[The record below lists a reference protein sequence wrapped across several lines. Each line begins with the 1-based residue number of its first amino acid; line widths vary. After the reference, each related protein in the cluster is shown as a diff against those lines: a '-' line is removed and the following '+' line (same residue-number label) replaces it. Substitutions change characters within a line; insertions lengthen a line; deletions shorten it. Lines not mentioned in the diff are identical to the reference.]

1 MARYLSWIDCLNRAA
16 GRLAGWFLLAMVLI
30 QVLVVLLRYV
40 FSLGYLWLQESV
52 LYLHVGLALFA
63 AGFALLNNVHVRVDV
78 FYQTAGPRVKALIDV
93 IGTLVFLLPLCA
105 LIFLKSLPFVAAS
118 WAVLEGSSQ
127 PSGLPAVFLLKT
139 SIPCFAVLLGLQGVA
154 FAIRAF
160 CVLTAD
166 ARAGTTGEG
175 RS

>member
-1 MARYLSWIDCLNRAA
+1 MARYLTWIDSLNRAA

-40 FSLGYLWLQESV
+40 FNLGYLWMQESV

-78 FYQTAGPRVKALIDV
+78 FYQTAAPRMKALIDV
-93 IGTLVFLLPLCA
+93 IGSLVFLLPLCV
-105 LIFLKSLPFVAAS
+105 LIFWKSLPFVAAS
-118 WAVLEGSSQ
+118 WSVLEGSAQ

-139 SIPCFAVLLGLQGVA
+139 SILCFALLLGLQGLA
-154 FAIRAF
+154 FAVRAF
-160 CVLTAD
+160 DVLV
-166 ARAGTTGEG
+166 TGEA
-175 RS
+175 RQ